1 MCLVSVLT
9 PNEVGLASLSGW
21 LRAGWRIFSQAKG
34 LSAAYAGIFALLGLA
49 QFFLVISAG
58 LSPLVVALAGG
69 FMLLGPALL
78 CGFFN
83 VADRLEDGEQVGLLH
98 FLAGFRLAPA
108 VLWVVA
114 LIEMFLF
121 LIWLTDAGVVYGLY
135 FGVANNMG
143 LPEFFAGL
151 AGEGDTWPYLFF
163 TGLMGTLLA
172 FIIYVTSAFSVPL
185 LFYRRAN
192 LAVAVTASV
201 RAVFSSFPAM
211 LGWGVVLSVAMFAAM
226 LLLLPLFPVVF
237 PVLAYASR
245 QAYREVFPA

>member
-1 MCLVSVLT
+1 V
-9 PNEVGLASLSGW
+9 PNNVSLSSLPGW
-21 LRAGWRIFSQAKG
+21 LRAGWRTFLQAKG
-34 LSAAYAGIFALLGLA
+34 LSAAYAGIFALLGLM
-49 QFFLVISAG
+49 QFIAVVSVG

-83 VADRLEDGEQVGLLH
+83 VSDHLERGERVSLQH
-98 FLAGFRLAPA
+98 FFSGFRLAPPA
-108 VLWVVA
+108 LWVVA
-114 LIEMFLF
+114 LVEMFLF
-121 LIWLTDAGVVYGLY
+121 LVWLTDAGVVYGLY
-135 FGVANNMG
+135 FGGTPNMF
-143 LPEFFAGL
+143 LPEFLAGL

-163 TGLMGTLLA
+163 SGLMGTLLA
-172 FIIYVTSAFSVPL
+172 FIIYTTAAFAVPL

-192 LAVAVTASV
+192 LAGAVSASV

-211 LGWGVVLSVAMFAAM
+211 LAWGLILSGAMFAAM

-245 QAYREVFPA
+245 QAYSEVFP